1 MKTTITLDTK
11 DAEALRDIV
20 QQAIDDLGPCDHFMD
35 ICVCEEKQLVQLL
48 DDKIN
53 GRVE

>member
-20 QQAIDDLGPCDHFMD
+20 QQAVDDLGPCDHSVG
-35 ICVCEEKQLVQLL
+35 ICLCEEKQLVQLL

-53 GRVE
+53 GRID